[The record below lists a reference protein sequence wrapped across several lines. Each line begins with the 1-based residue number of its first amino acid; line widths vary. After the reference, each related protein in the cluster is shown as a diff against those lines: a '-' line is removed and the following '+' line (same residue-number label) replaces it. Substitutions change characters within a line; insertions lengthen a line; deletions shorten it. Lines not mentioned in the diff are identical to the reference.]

1 MRILASVLSVI
12 LGTGSLLSQELVFSE
27 PIKLGSNLNSEAEE
41 LGPLV
46 SADGKTL
53 YFSRAFYDR
62 NTGGK
67 FAGTDI
73 WVSKKDEQGQW
84 LPAVNMSNSWNN
96 KLSNSVIGMNQD
108 HSIVY
113 LLNAYSNKSGISF
126 SKFSSGEWGSPEF
139 IPIAGINRDDF
150 VGFYAS
156 PKFDVILISMKG
168 KDTFGEEDLYV
179 SLKDSF
185 GNWTEPKNLGATI
198 NTKGFEISP
207 FLTEDKK
214 RLFFS
219 SNGHGGFGDA
229 DIFYCDRL
237 FDSWETWSVPK
248 NLGDRVNS
256 KFFDGYFSLYDSVGF
271 FSSTRNGKLSSIY
284 KVAISRN
291 VNSVD
296 AKVKEIVSEAQTILM
311 DLNKSTNS
319 QSVENRSLTLLY
331 APKSVDLDP
340 SSMAQLAKD
349 LEVIKKLKIK
359 KIKLLGFSS
368 EFDSESLNNSISE
381 KRIEKLVSA
390 LQSSLGSGVNVSSS
404 IKKSAVRTIERA
416 YVEITYE

>member
-1 MRILASVLSVI
+1 M
-12 LGTGSLLSQELVFSE
+12 
-27 PIKLGSNLNSEAEE
+27 
-41 LGPLV
+41 V

-84 LPAVNMSNSWNN
+84 LPAVNMRNSWNN

-126 SKFSSGEWGSPEF
+126 SKFSSGGWGSPEF

-150 VGFYAS
+150 VGFYTS

-219 SNGHGGFGDA
+219 SNGHAGFGDA

-248 NLGDRVNS
+248 NLGDKINS
-256 KFFDGYFSLYDSVGF
+256 KFFEAYFSMYDSIAF
-271 FSSTRNGKLSSIY
+271 FSS
-284 KVAISRN
+284 SR
-291 VNSVD
+291 
-296 AKVKEIVSEAQTILM
+296 I
-311 DLNKSTNS
+311 NS
-319 QSVENRSLTLLY
+319 QSDIYKTDVNKNRNTLNFDRQYLTVKEVGELIGTSVSRKIVFEKKSSTLKSGQKELLY
-331 APKSVDLDP
+331 YIANKLLVKTEIKFQLTGFGAEGDLMKERLN
-340 SSMAQLAKD
+340 SILEQLASVGID
-349 LEVIKKLKIK
+349 TYRVRLVAQASDGKI
-359 KIKLLGFSS
+359 
-368 EFDSESLNNSISE
+368 EPD
-381 KRIEKLVSA
+381 
-390 LQSSLGSGVNVSSS
+390 
-404 IKKSAVRTIERA
+404 TIEINFFR
-416 YVEITYE
+416 